1 MSKKVNIHRT
11 FRQYTDDRG
20 IVEVEGDNVGA
31 CLDDLIGQFPGMKEL
46 LFDNDGKLKNVIEVY
61 VNGETAYPD
70 ELARQVRDGDEI
82 HLLVMLAGG

>member
-1 MSKKVNIHRT
+1 M
-11 FRQYTDDRG
+11 
-20 IVEVEGDNVGA
+20 
-31 CLDDLIGQFPGMKEL
+31 
-46 LFDNDGKLKNVIEVY
+46 KNVIEVY